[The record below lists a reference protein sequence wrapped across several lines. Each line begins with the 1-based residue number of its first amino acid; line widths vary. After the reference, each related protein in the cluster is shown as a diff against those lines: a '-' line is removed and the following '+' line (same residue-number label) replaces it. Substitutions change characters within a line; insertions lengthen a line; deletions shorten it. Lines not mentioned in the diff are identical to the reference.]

1 MTDNNSAHPP
11 ITPTDPEM
19 TPARV
24 SGRLS
29 PEEFALYE
37 IAYRAMRAAQAP
49 MPVVELGEATYTVDD
64 VSPADRMPCA
74 EQGLCEVL
82 VTTASVLSD
91 GWWEEL
97 PDAKESFL
105 SAMTAPDTDA
115 GLRDAAAH
123 PDVRF
128 VATPRLRR
136 AEPWTLDELLL
147 AMAGNGV
154 GRPSTF
160 HGVLE
165 LMAEKRLLVWDR
177 ETRQICLTQAGLDAA
192 LTLEEEAPDISSI
205 EFVACLEQLVDQVS
219 TGNLPPHEALRT
231 VVALLEGETFARR
244 VETKLWQN
252 VDDVLAA
259 QDTEEPGGLLTMPGM
274 GRA

>member
-1 MTDNNSAHPP
+1 
-11 ITPTDPEM
+11 M

-49 MPVVELGEATYTVDD
+49 MPVVELVEATYTVDD
-64 VSPADRMPCA
+64 VSPADRSPCA

-105 SAMTAPDTDA
+105 LALTAPDTDA
-115 GLRDAAAH
+115 GLREAAAH

-128 VATPRLRR
+128 VATPGCVVRSPGHSMDCCW
-136 AEPWTLDELLL
+136 PWLE
-147 AMAGNGV
+147 MAWDGPP
-154 GRPSTF
+154 RST
-160 HGVLE
+160 
-165 LMAEKRLLVWDR
+165 
-177 ETRQICLTQAGLDAA
+177 
-192 LTLEEEAPDISSI
+192 
-205 EFVACLEQLVDQVS
+205 ACW
-219 TGNLPPHEALRT
+219 N
-231 VVALLEGETFARR
+231 
-244 VETKLWQN
+244 
-252 VDDVLAA
+252 
-259 QDTEEPGGLLTMPGM
+259 
-274 GRA
+274 